1 MSARVSEGVHDRLRG
16 QILDGTLRPGAA
28 VPSERALAEE
38 LGVGRHA
45 VREALKRLQQA
56 GLVQISQGGA
66 TRVLDWRESGGL
78 ELLLDLFESSSAQ
91 PGAEL
96 VRAVLET
103 RATIGVDAARRC
115 AERAERELRQ
125 RIREKADQTAGA
137 IGSGDDAAAVDAG
150 YEELWQLIVAG
161 SGNIAYRLALNSLV
175 GGIQRY
181 ERIAAALRPGDPV
194 PVKVL
199 GEAVAAG
206 SADEAAA
213 AAGALLGP
221 DARAVG

>member
-1 MSARVSEGVHDRLRG
+1 MSAGVSDGVHERLRA
-16 QILDGTLRPGAA
+16 QILDGTLAPGAA
-28 VPSERALAEE
+28 VPSERSLADE

-78 ELLLDLFESSSAQ
+78 ELLLDLFEGSRVQ

-115 AERAERELRQ
+115 AQRGGPGLRE
-125 RIREKADQTAGA
+125 RIREQAGETAAA
-137 IGSGDDAAAVDAG
+137 IGSDDGAVDVG
-150 YEELWQLIVAG
+150 YEELWRLIVAG

-175 GGIQRY
+175 GGVQRY
-181 ERIAAALRPGDPV
+181 EAIATALRPCDPALV
-194 PVKVL
+194 EGL

-206 SADEAAA
+206 SAEAAA
-213 AAGALLGP
+213 KAAEALLGP
-221 DARAVG
+221 DTQAVA

>member
-1 MSARVSEGVHDRLRG
+1 MAARVSENVHEHLRG
-16 QILDGTLRPGAA
+16 QILAGRLEPGAA

-78 ELLLDLFESSSAQ
+78 ELLLDLFEGSDQMPS
-91 PGAEL
+91 AEL

-115 AERAERELRQ
+115 AERAPAEARAEIARAA
-125 RIREKADQTAGA
+125 EATARA
-137 IGSGDDAAAVDAG
+137 IGSDEAAALDLA
-150 YEELWQLIVAG
+150 YEELWRLIVVGAA
-161 SGNIAYRLALNSLV
+161 NIAYRLALNSLV
-175 GGIQRY
+175 GGVQRY
-181 ERIAAALRPGDPV
+181 AEIAAVLRPSDSEL
-194 PVKVL
+194 L
-199 GEAVAAG
+199 GALGAAIESGSGEDAARAASRLLEPDVEAVG
-206 SADEAAA
+206 
-213 AAGALLGP
+213 
-221 DARAVG
+221 